1 VQQAPEPIR
10 TQPSVHAM
18 TAGENIFTQRCAFCH
33 HDGSD
38 SSSTD
43 YPRLAGNTLV
53 VARDA
58 TTVLRVIL
66 EGSQS
71 AAVPGAPVGYSMPA
85 FPVLSNEELA
95 EVATYI
101 RNAWGNKAAPVAAAQ
116 AAAVVQR

>member
-1 VQQAPEPIR
+1 MRKWEP
-10 TQPSVHAM
+10 
-18 TAGENIFTQRCAFCH
+18 
-33 HDGSD
+33 D